1 MILFGIKKKTLFL
14 SDMTQNQALL
24 AYMKRH
30 PKGVT
35 TWQAFEY
42 LGITSLHSRIRELEA
57 LGHKIERTDVHGVN
71 RYGNPCKV
79 VRYRLTE
86 AKNA

>member
-1 MILFGIKKKTLFL
+1 MTFLGIKKKTLFL

-35 TWQAFEY
+35 TWQAFEI
-42 LGITSLHSRIRELEA
+42 GITCLWKRISELEA